1 MRLFGGRG
9 EDGSIHGR
17 VEKVSEDERL
27 NKVGNN
33 TRCCVGQ
40 VGGYVLFGCL
50 RLSLTHPQIII
61 IVKWP
66 PYGTAL

>member
-1 MRLFGGRG
+1 MDAAFGGRG

-33 TRCCVGQ
+33 TRCCVG
-40 VGGYVLFGCL
+40 
-50 RLSLTHPQIII
+50 R
-61 IVKWP
+61 
-66 PYGTAL
+66 